1 MLSVSDIVRLIASL
15 ITLVVFVDILVRF
28 VLDAYHPVRRVLD
41 SLVEPMLVPIRRFL
55 PQTGSWDLSPIVLLL
70 IVQILEYALLQL
82 LAG

>member
-15 ITLVVFVDILVRF
+15 ITVLVFVDILVRF

>member
-15 ITLVVFVDILVRF
+15 ITVVVFVDILVRF

>member
-15 ITLVVFVDILVRF
+15 ITVLVFVDILVRF

-41 SLVEPMLVPIRRFL
+41 SLVEPVLVPIRRFL